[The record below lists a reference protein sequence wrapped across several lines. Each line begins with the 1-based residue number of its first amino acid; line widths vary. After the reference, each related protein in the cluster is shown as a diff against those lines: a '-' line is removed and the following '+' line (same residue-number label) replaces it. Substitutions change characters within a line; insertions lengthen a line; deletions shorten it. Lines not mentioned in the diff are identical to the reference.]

1 MASVMG
7 NPTQTAY
14 GQRSDRQKIESQW
27 RKLSGHM
34 TPPRRDWAAAVV
46 RAATAAEIAANLVVL
61 AEYAKR
67 NQGISAKVIDASL
80 RSANGLDGK
89 MQRLIRPLLID
100 RPNDLTKVEG
110 LYSAMRAAIK
120 KRNAIVHSGEF
131 CDEAPARLH
140 IAVCKDFVEGL
151 VTMYHADFA
160 LPDPAVAVSNRES
173 PA

>member
-1 MASVMG
+1 MG

-14 GQRSDRQKIESQW
+14 DQRSDREKIESQW

-46 RAATAAEIAANLVVL
+46 RAATAAEIAANLAVR

-67 NQGISAKVIDASL
+67 NKEIPAESIDGSL

-100 RPNDLTKVEG
+100 RPNDLTKIEG
-110 LYSAMRAAIK
+110 LYSSMSVAIK
-120 KRNAIVHSGEF
+120 KRNAIVHGGEF
-131 CDEAPARLH
+131 CDEEPARLH
-140 IAVCKDFVEGL
+140 IATCKAFVEGL
-151 VTMYHADFA
+151 VAMYHADFV
-160 LPDPAVAVSNRES
+160 LPDPAVAVSDKES